1 VGDRKVKDHDMD
13 MRYSPATGGF
23 YATGLHADIPA
34 DAVGITGDDHRRLL
48 AGQAAGHRIVAGAD
62 GRPTLTPPARPT
74 TDARRAAL
82 AVLVKEQA
90 AARILAVAPIWR
102 QLNDARD
109 LPLATGAARAAIE
122 ARYDAIDEIRA
133 ASDVLETRI
142 TIMSSHALAR
152 IDVAAPSHWPH

>member
-13 MRYSPATGGF
+13 MRYSPSTGGF
-23 YATGLHADIPA
+23 YAAGLHADIPA
-34 DAVGITGDDHRRLL
+34 DAVAITGDDHRRLL

-82 AVLVKEQA
+82 VALVKEQA
-90 AARILAVAPIWR
+90 ATRIFAVAPIWR

-109 LPLATGAARAAIE
+109 LPSATGAARTAIE
-122 ARYDAIDEIRA
+122 ARYAAIDAIRA
-133 ASDVLETRI
+133 ASGALEARI
-142 TIMSSHALAR
+142 TGLSARALAQLD
-152 IDVAAPSHWPH
+152 IAAPSHWPH